1 MRGIDRVGCVG
12 ASPLSSSS
20 CDAEPVLR
28 IVAKTAGKPKW
39 SASSRPVWNGS
50 KCWVPLCSTP
60 FSRSPSL
67 AGGRS
72 LYKCGGGA
80 QQVPQTHCCE
90 KVFFWNTPPHLALL
104 RSLQFRQAWSHHFQ
118 ASAAGLEILPLRIP
132 VLAHSQHRGAIR
144 FLSVQRCR
152 VAHSP
157 AADVTPVG
165 REHSAHSV

>member
-60 FSRSPSL
+60 FSLACGRALSL
-67 AGGRS
+67 QVWRGSAAGT
-72 LYKCGGGA
+72 A
-80 QQVPQTHCCE
+80 D
-90 KVFFWNTPPHLALL
+90 ALL
-104 RSLQFRQAWSHHFQ
+104 REGLLLEHAAALGALAQLAIP
-118 ASAAGLEILPLRIP
+118 AGLVIPLPGLRGGLGDFA
-132 VLAHSQHRGAIR
+132 LADSSVGALAAQGGDP
-144 FLSVQRCR
+144 FLER
-152 VAHSP
+152 A
-157 AADVTPVG
+157 TM
-165 REHSAHSV
+165 

>member
-28 IVAKTAGKPKW
+28 MVAKTAGKPKW

-72 LYKCGGGA
+72 LYKCGGGVLA
-80 QQVPQTHCCE
+80 AGTAD
-90 KVFFWNTPPHLALL
+90 ALL
-104 RSLQFRQAWSHHFQ
+104 REGLLLEHAAALGALAQLAIP
-118 ASAAGLEILPLRIP
+118 AGLVIPLPGLRGGLGDFA
-132 VLAHSQHRGAIR
+132 LADSSVGALAAQGGDP
-144 FLSVQRCR
+144 FLER
-152 VAHSP
+152 A
-157 AADVTPVG
+157 TM
-165 REHSAHSV
+165 

>member
-1 MRGIDRVGCVG
+1 MEASVGF
-12 ASPLSSSS
+12 P
-20 CDAEPVLR
+20 
-28 IVAKTAGKPKW
+28 
-39 SASSRPVWNGS
+39 SAVHH
-50 KCWVPLCSTP
+50 
-60 FSRSPSL
+60 SL
-67 AGGRS
+67 ALPR
-72 LYKCGGGA
+72 LRAGA
-80 QQVPQTHCCE
+80 LSTSVEGECSQQVPQTHCCE